1 MEQKTIIALILG
13 VLVLVSVVQAVQ
25 LYSLKEKVSTGN
37 FKVGSTSGAGPS
49 VTASSGKQVGQVPS
63 SVKELPKMVGGC

>member
-25 LYSLKEKVSTGN
+25 LYGLKEKVSTGN
-37 FKVGSTSGAGPS
+37 FKVGAAAGGVSTVAG
-49 VTASSGKQVGQVPS
+49 SGKQVGTVPP

>member
-25 LYSLKEKVSTGN
+25 LYSLKEKVSAGN
-37 FKVGSTSGAGPS
+37 FKVGSATGGVSTAAG
-49 VTASSGKQVGQVPS
+49 SGKQVGAVPA
-63 SVKELPKMVGGC
+63 SVKELPSMVGGC

>member
-37 FKVGSTSGAGPS
+37 FKVSSAAGGVSTAASGS
-49 VTASSGKQVGQVPS
+49 KQVGSVPA

>member
-37 FKVGSTSGAGPS
+37 FKVGSAAGGVS
-49 VTASSGKQVGQVPS
+49 TAAGSGKQVS
-63 SVKELPKMVGGC
+63 SVPASVKDLPQMVGGC